1 MKTIRTVQTIICL
14 TAVVMFTSCSFAQTP
29 NKDKAEMLKVSI
41 EAKISY
47 VQRTGYYMV
56 TTETPHV
63 EYFIV
68 NPDAKKL
75 DKLIKDGK
83 PVKIDGHLTV
93 GADQLF
99 VEKING
105 KKFPPAKQK

>member
-1 MKTIRTVQTIICL
+1 MKTIRTIQII
-14 TAVVMFTSCSFAQTP
+14 TFFAAIIITSGSFAQQSG
-29 NKDKAEMLKVSI
+29 KDKAMESNISI
-41 EAKISY
+41 QGKISY

-56 TTETPHV
+56 TTETPQV

-68 NPDAKKL
+68 NPDAKIL
-75 DKLIKDGK
+75 DKLTKDGK
-83 PVKIDGHLTV
+83 PVKIDGHLTG

-105 KKFPPAKQK
+105 KQYPPIKQK

>member
-1 MKTIRTVQTIICL
+1 MKTTRTIQTTICL
-14 TAVVMFTSCSFAQTP
+14 AAILMFASCSFAQNP
-29 NKDKAEMLKVSI
+29 GKDKAEMLKVSI
-41 EAKISY
+41 EGKISF

-63 EYFIV
+63 QYFIV
-68 NPDAKKL
+68 NPDAKTL
-75 DKLIKDGK
+75 DELIKDSK

-105 KKFPPAKQK
+105 KQYPPAKQK

>member
-1 MKTIRTVQTIICL
+1 MKANKIIQTITCL
-14 TAVVMFTSCSFAQTP
+14 AAVLMFASCSFAQQP
-29 NKDKAEMLKVSI
+29 GKDKTERLNISI
-41 EAKISY
+41 EGKISY

-56 TTETPHV
+56 TTESPLV

-68 NPDAKKL
+68 NQDANSL
-75 DKLIKDGK
+75 DKIIKLGK

-105 KKFPPAKQK
+105 KQYPPAK

>member
-1 MKTIRTVQTIICL
+1 MKTTRTFYII
-14 TAVVMFTSCSFAQTP
+14 TFFAVFSLIASNSFAQQTGK
-29 NKDKAEMLKVSI
+29 NKAEMLKVSI
-41 EAKISY
+41 EGKISFA
-47 VQRTGYYMV
+47 QRTGHYMV
-56 TTETPHV
+56 TTESPQV

-68 NPDAKKL
+68 NPDAKTL
-75 DKLIKDGK
+75 DKIIKTEK

-105 KKFPPAKQK
+105 KQYPLAKQK

>member
-1 MKTIRTVQTIICL
+1 MQLYLCL
-14 TAVVMFTSCSFAQTP
+14 LLAALLRIP
-29 NKDKAEMLKVSI
+29 GKDKAEMIKVSI
-41 EAKISY
+41 EGKISF

-68 NPDAKKL
+68 NPDAKTL
-75 DKLIKDGK
+75 DKLIKEGK

-105 KKFPPAKQK
+105 KQYPPSKTKIISKSVVLK